1 MEIKVVLEVSKTLE
15 EAIKVF
21 LDRLLSFEPEEFGS
35 TGCKSGSSSVSP
47 SSNGPVTV
55 TTAAEHSAAVT
66 IPPAKAEAPAAPAV
80 PSMEEIKARIL
91 AMPGGKG
98 LASKVIKEM
107 GLQKV
112 TDLKTDELVLDFVAR
127 LGVA

>member
-1 MEIKVVLEVSKTLE
+1 
-15 EAIKVF
+15 
-21 LDRLLSFEPEEFGS
+21 
-35 TGCKSGSSSVSP
+35 
-47 SSNGPVTV
+47 
-55 TTAAEHSAAVT
+55 
-66 IPPAKAEAPAAPAV
+66 
-80 PSMEEIKARIL
+80 MEEIKARIL